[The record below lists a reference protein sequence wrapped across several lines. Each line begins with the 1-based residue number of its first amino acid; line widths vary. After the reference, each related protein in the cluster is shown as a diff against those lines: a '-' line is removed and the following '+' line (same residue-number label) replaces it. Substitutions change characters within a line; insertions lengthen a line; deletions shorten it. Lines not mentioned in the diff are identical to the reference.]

1 MSGSLNS
8 ARSILL
14 SRSGHRTVAQVMSS
28 RDERAKDAITQLA
41 ATNKKVWEYRDWID
55 QLRALESCQMSL
67 DDWVLTV

>member
-14 SRSGHRTVAQVMSS
+14 SRRGHRTVAQVMGS

-41 ATNKKVWEYRDWID
+41 ATSKKVWEYRDWID
-55 QLRALESCQMSL
+55 QLHALESCQMQL